1 VPSGLIIAR
10 VSRFRVVLIEH
21 GYSSVEHERQIISAA
36 GGEFI
41 DAESLP
47 LQEALCLCEEAD
59 GILCRR
65 LEITASMIQKFSR
78 CKILVRYGVGTDN
91 VDMDAAT
98 SAGIM
103 VGHVPNYCV
112 DEVSTHAL
120 TLLLACVRKVVVTHE
135 RVQRGGW
142 DVHRSDPIYRLAGRT
157 LGLVGLGRIGGAVAR
172 KLRGW
177 DLQILATDP
186 FAEPERAQSL
196 GVQLV
201 PLETLLGESD
211 YLSLHCPL
219 LPETRHLVNRESL
232 ALARPGLILINT
244 SRGPVVDTAALLQAL
259 IHGRLAGAGLDVFE
273 DEPLPSNSALRTHP
287 AVILTDHTAWY
298 SEESQIQLQETAAQE
313 MVRACTGGLPLSL
326 ANPQVLHR
334 LRRFNEWTPTEEARW
349 QLKRLECQ
357 QTDPKSKVK
366 SQKSEVKSS
375 KSKLQHP

>member
-1 VPSGLIIAR
+1 VPAALIIAHM
-10 VSRFRVVLIEH
+10 SRFRVVLIEH
-21 GYSSVEHERQIISAA
+21 GYASVEHERRIVSAA

-47 LQEALCLCEEAD
+47 LPEALRRCAEAD

-65 LEITASMIQKFSR
+65 LEITAAMIQKFSR

-91 VDMDAAT
+91 VDLDAAT

-112 DEVSTHAL
+112 DEVSTHAI

-135 RVQRGGW
+135 RVQRGAW
-142 DVHRSDPIYRLAGRT
+142 DVHRSDPIYRLAGHT

-177 DLQILATDP
+177 NLQILATDP
-186 FAEPERAQSL
+186 YAEPQRAQSL
-196 GVQLV
+196 DVQLV
-201 PLETLLGESD
+201 SLEGLFRESD

-232 ALARPGLILINT
+232 ALARPGAILVNT
-244 SRGPVVDTAALLQAL
+244 ARGPVVDTTALLQAL
-259 IHGRLAGAGLDVFE
+259 AGGRLAGVGLDVFE
-273 DEPLPSNSALRTHP
+273 EEPLPSSSPLRTHR

-313 MVRACTGGLPLSL
+313 IVRACTGGLPLSL
-326 ANPQVLHR
+326 ANPEVLDR
-334 LRRFNEWTPTEEARW
+334 LGRFKEWTPSDEARW
-349 QLKRLECQ
+349 QLKRLAGQ
-357 QTDPKSKVK
+357 QTG
-366 SQKSEVKSS
+366 
-375 KSKLQHP
+375 HRART